1 MEVLRHPKGEII
13 LGRLKFTE
21 FKKHFLNAHC
31 FGGEVLGVIVSTNDD
46 KKAVSRIPQEQKNEP
61 INM

>member
-1 MEVLRHPKGEII
+1 MLRHPKGEII

-31 FGGEVLGVIVSTNDD
+31 LGGGAVLGVIVSTNDD